1 MRLKINI
8 GSTDTK
14 TITWNS
20 RMDDFPKLFKY
31 LGKPYEWVYYDRDLT
46 GQVDM
51 ILHFYELP
59 HYDPN
64 FYADQPH
71 WHEILLGNS
80 EIDLCCCGAKFSSFS
95 WDHMRYCTY
104 WSKW

>member
-1 MRLKINI
+1 MRIRVNI
-8 GSTDTK
+8 GSTETK
-14 TITWNS
+14 TISWNGS
-20 RMDDFPKLFKY
+20 LDTFPKLFKY

-51 ILHFYELP
+51 ILHFSELP

-71 WHEILLGNS
+71 WHEIFLNG
-80 EIDLCCCGAKFSSFS
+80 EEVDLCECGSKYSSFS
-95 WDHMRYCTY
+95 WDHMRMCKL